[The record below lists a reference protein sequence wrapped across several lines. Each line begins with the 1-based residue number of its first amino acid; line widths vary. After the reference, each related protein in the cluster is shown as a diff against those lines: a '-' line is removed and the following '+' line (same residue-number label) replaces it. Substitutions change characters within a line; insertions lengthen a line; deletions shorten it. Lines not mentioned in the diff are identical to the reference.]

1 MKFTATPPLRRA
13 QQKAAGFT
21 LLEIII
27 VVGLIAALAGAL
39 IVGLQGTGNA
49 GQREI
54 ERQFVTT
61 GVKAPLMAYRLNMG
75 DYPSSEQ
82 GLAALLTAPA
92 GAGSKWSGPYLDK
105 EAVDSWGQPYNYRY
119 PGTNNKN
126 GTPDIWSS
134 GPNRQNEEGGG
145 DDVNNWDK

>member
-1 MKFTATPPLRRA
+1 MKTSIYHSRCRPSRA
-13 QQKAAGFT
+13 ASGFT

-49 GQREI
+49 GQVEI

-75 DYPSSEQ
+75 TYPSGEQ
-82 GLAALLTAPA
+82 GLKALREAPS
-92 GAGSKWSGPYLDK
+92 GATGKWRGPYLDK

-119 PGTNNKN
+119 PGTHMTNY
-126 GTPDIWSS
+126 PDIWSN
-134 GPNRQNEEGGG
+134 GPNGQNEDGGG
-145 DDVNNWDK
+145 DDVGNWQ

>member
-1 MKFTATPPLRRA
+1 MEMTSHRLNRGAPKR
-13 QQKAAGFT
+13 AAGFT

-39 IVGLQGTGNA
+39 IVGLQGTGTA
-49 GQREI
+49 GQVQI
-54 ERQFVTT
+54 EKQFVTT

-75 DYPSSEQ
+75 DYPSTDQ
-82 GLAALLTAPA
+82 GLAALVTAPA
-92 GAGSKWSGPYLDK
+92 GVGGKWVGPYLDK
-105 EAVDSWGQPYNYRY
+105 AAVDSWGQPYNYRY

-126 GTPDIWSS
+126 GTPDIWSN

-145 DDVNNWDK
+145 DDVNNWDQ

>member
-1 MKFTATPPLRRA
+1 MTSTPLKQQARA
-13 QQKAAGFT
+13 RAAGFT

-27 VVGLIAALAGAL
+27 VVGLIAALSGAL
-39 IVGLQGTGNA
+39 IMGLQGSSNS
-49 GQREI
+49 GQI
-54 ERQFVTT
+54 AITKQFVTA
-61 GVKAPLMAYRLNMG
+61 GVKAPLMSYRLQMG
-75 DYPSSEQ
+75 DYPSTEQ
-82 GLAALLTAPA
+82 GLGALVTAPS
-92 GAGSKWSGPYLDK
+92 GAGSKWAGPYLEQ
-105 EAVDSWGQPYNYRY
+105 EATDPWGQAYNYRY